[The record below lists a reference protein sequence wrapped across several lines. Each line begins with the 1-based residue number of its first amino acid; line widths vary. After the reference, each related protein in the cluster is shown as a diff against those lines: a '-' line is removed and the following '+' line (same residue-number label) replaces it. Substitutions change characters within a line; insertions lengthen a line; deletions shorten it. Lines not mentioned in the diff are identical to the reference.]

1 MLEGAISCE
10 WCVAEA
16 MFGSKIS
23 SYEQYQLPSE
33 RDLQIWTEV
42 KGEFLDWGYAG
53 LVGRFQIAGHRVIDC
68 WAKPYANKVVVEIG
82 CGHGHQLHYS
92 GNRYTCYVGLDIEYK
107 LLCTLLQRFPGT
119 MVVNGDAYALP
130 FRDSSVDCIL
140 SVYCF
145 EHLRQLPD
153 CLAEIQRV
161 LKPEGALLV
170 GLPAEGGLLYE
181 VGRHLTTKRYME
193 CKYGIDYDAI
203 VRWEHWNTFD
213 QVVDEIK
220 KHFRVQEVRYFPF
233 PWLHIV
239 HANVIGCLHAT
250 AIETPEDPDAPGDK
264 R

>member
-1 MLEGAISCE
+1 MDRERHDSLGYRMTDPQSRC
-10 WCVAEA
+10 
-16 MFGSKIS
+16 
-23 SYEQYQLPSE
+23 LPSE
-33 RDLQIWTEV
+33 RDLDIWSKV
-42 KGEFLDWGYAG
+42 KGELLDWGYSG
-53 LVGRFQIAGHRVIDC
+53 LIGPFQIAGHRLIDR
-68 WAKPYANKVVVEIG
+68 WAKPYADKVVVEIG

-145 EHLRQLPD
+145 EHLHQLPD

-170 GLPAEGGLLYE
+170 GLPVEGGLLYK

-203 VRWEHWNTFD
+203 VRWEHWNTFNE
-213 QVVDEIK
+213 VVEMLWEQFKISEQ
-220 KHFRVQEVRYFPF
+220 RVIPFPF
-233 PWLHIV
+233 VPNV
-239 HANVIGCLHAT
+239 DVNVIGCLRAV
-250 AIETPEDPDAPGDK
+250 P
-264 R
+264 RS